1 MFPNEMKGLTDY
13 QGFHRWFDAKQ
24 GWEQESL
31 ENATLLLVEEVGEV
45 AQLLKKIRWRAES
58 DGREAAVAEFR
69 GELGA
74 ELADCLAYLLKIAN
88 RAGIDLNEAY
98 LAKMQKNLTRTW
110 APPPKKE
117 G

>member
-1 MFPNEMKGLTDY
+1 MFPNEMKGLSDY
-13 QGFHRWFDAKQ
+13 QAFHRWFDEKQ

-58 DGREAAVAEFR
+58 DGQPAAVAEFR
-69 GELGA
+69 EELGF

-88 RAGIDLNEAY
+88 RSGIDLNEAY
-98 LAKMQKNLTRTW
+98 LAKMTKNLNRTW
-110 APPPKKE
+110 APPPRK